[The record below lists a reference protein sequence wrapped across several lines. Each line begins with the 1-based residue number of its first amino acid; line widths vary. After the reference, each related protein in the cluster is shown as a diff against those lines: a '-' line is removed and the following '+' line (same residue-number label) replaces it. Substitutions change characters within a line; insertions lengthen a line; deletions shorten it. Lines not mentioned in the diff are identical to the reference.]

1 MTDPEKFKY
10 ILYVYDISSKYL
22 APDDKLLMSLRDA
35 TYVSRYKHNN
45 FNFAD
50 LAAKLNSILPIDVH
64 IKTIEQFLRDDKIS
78 SLLQQT

>member
-10 ILYVYDISSKYL
+10 ILYVYEISSKYL
-22 APDDKLLMSLRDA
+22 SPDDKTLMSLRDA
-35 TYVSRYKHNN
+35 TYVSRYKHSN

-50 LAAKLNSILPIDVH
+50 LATKLNNILPVDVH

-78 SLLQQT
+78 SLLQ